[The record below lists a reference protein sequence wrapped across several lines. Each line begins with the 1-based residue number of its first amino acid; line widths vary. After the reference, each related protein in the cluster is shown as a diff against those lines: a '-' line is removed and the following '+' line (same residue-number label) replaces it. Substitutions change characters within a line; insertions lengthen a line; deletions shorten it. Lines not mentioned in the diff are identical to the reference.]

1 MIMEDQRSVGTR
13 FLNGFLTVMVVLLV
27 LVLGAVIIS
36 LILAA
41 FGVF

>member
-1 MIMEDQRSVGTR
+1 MIMEDQISVGTR

-41 FGVF
+41 IGVF

>member
-1 MIMEDQRSVGTR
+1 MIMEDQISVGTR

>member
-1 MIMEDQRSVGTR
+1 MIMEDQISVGTR
-13 FLNGFLTVMVVLLV
+13 FLIGFLTVMVVLLV

>member
-1 MIMEDQRSVGTR
+1 MEDQISVGTR

-41 FGVF
+41 IGVF

>member
-1 MIMEDQRSVGTR
+1 MEDQISVGTR

>member
-1 MIMEDQRSVGTR
+1 MIMEDQISVGTR

-41 FGVF
+41 LGVF